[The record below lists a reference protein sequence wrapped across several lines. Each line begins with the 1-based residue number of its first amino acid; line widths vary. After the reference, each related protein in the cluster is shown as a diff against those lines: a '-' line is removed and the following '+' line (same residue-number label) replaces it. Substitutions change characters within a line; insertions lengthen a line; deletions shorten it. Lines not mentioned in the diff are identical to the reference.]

1 MVLWW
6 LLIYHHVSSFIIIY
20 HHLPSF
26 IMFIIIY
33 PLMLN
38 LGLVYSW
45 LYRIVN
51 TQIAGRWMCV
61 PNDGPIGQ
69 G

>member
-1 MVLWW
+1 
-6 LLIYHHVSSFIIIY
+6 
-20 HHLPSF
+20 
-26 IMFIIIY
+26 MFIIIY